1 MTLIQTLSSLVQ
13 FRHRAAQPEDI
24 QWLSY
29 HIPKTAGSS
38 LRQMLYEAF
47 GRSSVLSV
55 YRPDEAKVL
64 GKGNA
69 IPIRIGA
76 SVVHGHF
83 KPHPKHNELFPN
95 AHSMAW
101 VRDPIQ
107 RIWSLVGHLL
117 DLQWKHPH
125 YAMLHNLYV
134 TKGVESQHDIVERI
148 VKDGSIPYMVNA
160 YSRFFSAV
168 DIQDLSFVGSMHNF
182 SASIASLNR
191 EFDLSLKP
199 LHRNS
204 RTRAGIPS
212 SLSNLKYLLEHEYS
226 LVDDYL

>member
-1 MTLIQTLSSLVQ
+1 MTLIRKLSSLFQ
-13 FRHRAAQPEDI
+13 FRHRKLQPENI
-24 QWLSY
+24 QLLSY

-38 LRQMLYEAF
+38 LRQMLYKEF
-47 GRSSVLSV
+47 GRSSIFSV
-55 YRPDEAKVL
+55 YRPNEAKTF

-76 SVVHGHF
+76 NVVHGHF
-83 KPHPKHNELFPN
+83 KPHPKHSELFPN
-95 AHSMAW
+95 AHSMVW

-125 YAMLHNLYV
+125 YEMLHHLYV
-134 TKGVESQHDIVERI
+134 TKGVANQHDIVERI
-148 VKDGSIPYMVNA
+148 IKDNSIPYMVDA

-168 DIQDLSFVGSMHNF
+168 DIQDLSFVGSMQNF
-182 SASIASLNR
+182 SASIDSLNK

-204 RTRAGIPS
+204 STRAGMPG
-212 SLSNLKYLLEHEYS
+212 SLDNLKYLLEHEYS

>member
-1 MTLIQTLSSLVQ
+1 MILIQTLSSLFQ
-13 FRHRAAQPEDI
+13 FQHRKPQPKDI

-38 LRQMLYEAF
+38 LRQMLYKEF
-47 GRSSVLSV
+47 GRSRVFSV
-55 YRPDEAKVL
+55 YRPDEAKKF

-69 IPIRIGA
+69 IPIRISA

-83 KPHPKHNELFPN
+83 KPHPKHSELFPN
-95 AHSMAW
+95 AHSMVW

-125 YAMLHNLYV
+125 YEMLHNLYV
-134 TKGVESQHDIVERI
+134 IKGIESQHDIVERI
-148 VKDGSIPYMVNA
+148 IKDSSIPYMVNA

-168 DIQDLSFVGSMHNF
+168 DIRDFSFVGSMHSF
-182 SASIASLNR
+182 ATSIELLNK
-191 EFDLSLKP
+191 EFNLSLKP

-204 RTRAGIPS
+204 RTKAGIPQ
-212 SLSNLKYLLEHEYS
+212 SLGNLKYLMEHEYS